1 LNYQLQMWLQ
11 AVVNGVALGWLYI
24 VMALGLTWILS
35 IMGILQLAHGEVYM
49 IGAYVVFYL
58 CDSLGLN
65 VYLSILVSMIAM
77 AAFGIVL
84 ERFLFRARPDR
95 DPVLTP
101 IVVSTGLSLILT
113 SGAVVGFGLYEKSLP
128 RLVYGSMRL
137 MGGSVPK
144 DRLLAIAFSAAALL
158 LLFLFLKKSRWGQ
171 AIMASAQNREGALLR
186 GINPNQMA
194 MISMAIGCALAALA
208 GALAGSIL
216 MLQPY
221 MGSQPMLK
229 GLVIIVLGGLGSLA
243 GAFVGGMLL
252 GLIDG
257 IFPMFLG
264 PAVAAIAPLVVVILI
279 LLVRP
284 TGIFGHE

>member
-1 LNYQLQMWLQ
+1 
-11 AVVNGVALGWLYI
+11 
-24 VMALGLTWILS
+24 MALGLTWILS

-49 IGAYVVFYL
+49 IGAYVVYYL
-58 CDSLGLN
+58 CSSLGLN
-65 VYLSILVSMIAM
+65 VYFSILISMVVM
-77 AAFGIVL
+77 AAFGIFL
-84 ERFLFRARPDR
+84 ERFLFRARADR

-101 IVVSTGLSLILT
+101 IVVSTGLSLIMT
-113 SGAVVGFGLYEKSLP
+113 SGAVAGFGLYEKSIP
-128 RLVYGSMRL
+128 RLLYGSVRL
-137 MGGSVPK
+137 FGGAVPK

-158 LLFLFLKKSRWGQ
+158 LLFLFLKRSKWGQ

-229 GLVIIVLGGLGSLA
+229 GLVIIVIGGLGSLA

-257 IFPMFLG
+257 VVPVIFG
-264 PAVAAIAPLVVVILI
+264 PAAAAVAPLVVVILI
-279 LLVRP
+279 LLLRP

>member
-1 LNYQLQMWLQ
+1 LNFQVQMWLQ

-24 VMALGLTWILS
+24 IMALGLTWILS

-49 IGAYVVFYL
+49 IGAYVVYYL
-58 CDSLGLN
+58 CSSFGLN
-65 VYLSILVSMIAM
+65 IYPAILISMVAM
-77 AAFGIVL
+77 AALGVLL

-101 IVVSTGLSLILT
+101 IVVSTGLSLIMT
-113 SGAVVGFGLYEKSLP
+113 SGAVAGFGLYEKSLP
-128 RLVYGSMRL
+128 RLLYGSVRL
-137 MGGSVPK
+137 FGGAVPK
-144 DRLLAIAFSAAALL
+144 DRLLAIVFSAAALL
-158 LLFLFLKKSRWGQ
+158 LLFFFLKRSRWGQ

-208 GALAGSIL
+208 GVLAGSIL

-221 MGSQPMLK
+221 MGSQPMVK

-257 IFPMFLG
+257 VVPVIFG
-264 PAVAAIAPLVVVILI
+264 PAAAAVAPLVVVILI
-279 LLVRP
+279 LLIRP
-284 TGIFGHE
+284 TGMFGHE

>member
-1 LNYQLQMWLQ
+1 LNLQVQMWLQ

-49 IGAYVVFYL
+49 IGAYVVYYL
-58 CDSLGLN
+58 CSSLGLN
-65 VYLSILVSMIAM
+65 VYFSILVSMVVM
-77 AAFGIVL
+77 AAFGIFL
-84 ERFLFRARPDR
+84 ERFLFRARADR

-101 IVVSTGLSLILT
+101 IVVSTGLSLIMT
-113 SGAVVGFGLYEKSLP
+113 SGAVAGFGLYEKSIP
-128 RLVYGSMRL
+128 RLLYGSVRL
-137 MGGSVPK
+137 FGGAVPK

-158 LLFLFLKKSRWGQ
+158 LLFLFLKRSRWGQ
-171 AIMASAQNREGALLR
+171 AIMASSQNREGALLR

-194 MISMAIGCALAALA
+194 MISMAIGCAMAALA

-229 GLVIIVLGGLGSLA
+229 GLVIIVLGGLGSLP

-257 IFPMFLG
+257 TIPVIFG
-264 PAVAAIAPLVVVILI
+264 PAAAALAPLIIVILI
-279 LLVRP
+279 LLIRP
-284 TGIFGHE
+284 TGMFGHE

>member
-1 LNYQLQMWLQ
+1 MNLQIQMLLQ
-11 AVVNGVALGWLYI
+11 ATVNGIALGWLYI

-35 IMGILQLAHGEVYM
+35 IMGILQLAHGKVYM
-49 IGAYVVFYL
+49 IGAYVVYYL
-58 CDSLGLN
+58 CSSFGLN
-65 VYLSILVSMIAM
+65 VYLSILISMMVM
-77 AAFGIVL
+77 AAFGIFL
-84 ERFLFRARPDR
+84 ERFLFRLRPGQ
-95 DPVLTP
+95 DPVLAP
-101 IVVSTGLSLILT
+101 IVISTGLGLILT

-128 RLVYGSMRL
+128 RLMRGSYRVF
-137 MGGSVPK
+137 GGGVPK
-144 DRLLAIAFSAAALL
+144 DRVLAIAFSAAALV

-229 GLVIIVLGGLGSLA
+229 GLVIIVLGGLGSLP

-257 IFPMFLG
+257 IIPVIFG
-264 PAVAAIAPLVVVILI
+264 SAAAALAPLVVVILI

-284 TGIFGHE
+284 KGIFGHD

>member
-1 LNYQLQMWLQ
+1 MWLQ

-49 IGAYVVFYL
+49 IGAYVVYYL
-58 CDSLGLN
+58 CSSLGLN
-65 VYLSILVSMIAM
+65 VYFSILISMVVM
-77 AAFGIVL
+77 AAFGIFL
-84 ERFLFRARPDR
+84 ERFLFRVRADR

-113 SGAVVGFGLYEKSLP
+113 SGAVAGFGLYEKSIP
-128 RLVYGSMRL
+128 RLLYGSVRL
-137 MGGSVPK
+137 FGGAVPK
-144 DRLLAIAFSAAALL
+144 DRLLAIIFSAAALL
-158 LLFLFLKKSRWGQ
+158 LLFLFLKRSRWGQ

-186 GINPNQMA
+186 GIDPNQMA
-194 MISMAIGCALAALA
+194 MISMAIGCAMAALA

-229 GLVIIVLGGLGSLA
+229 GLVIIVLGGLGSLP

-257 IFPMFLG
+257 TIPVIFG
-264 PAVAAIAPLVVVILI
+264 PAAAALAPLIIVILI
-279 LLVRP
+279 LLIRP
-284 TGIFGHE
+284 TGMFGHE

>member
-1 LNYQLQMWLQ
+1 M
-11 AVVNGVALGWLYI
+11 VV
-24 VMALGLTWILS
+24 
-35 IMGILQLAHGEVYM
+35 
-49 IGAYVVFYL
+49 
-58 CDSLGLN
+58 
-65 VYLSILVSMIAM
+65 M
-77 AAFGIVL
+77 AAFGIFL
-84 ERFLFRARPDR
+84 ERFLFRARADR

-101 IVVSTGLSLILT
+101 IVVSTGLSLIMT
-113 SGAVVGFGLYEKSLP
+113 SGAVAGFGLYEKSIP
-128 RLVYGSMRL
+128 RLLYGSVRL
-137 MGGSVPK
+137 FGGAVPK

-158 LLFLFLKKSRWGQ
+158 LLFLFLKRSKWGQ

-229 GLVIIVLGGLGSLA
+229 GLVIIVIGGLGSLA

-257 IFPMFLG
+257 VVPVIFG
-264 PAVAAIAPLVVVILI
+264 PAAAAVAPLVVVILI
-279 LLVRP
+279 LLLRP